1 MFSQSLYYCTHL
13 LWSESECMVLILSK
27 MFDVKFVSGNK
38 KYYTLFTNHR
48 QVMKMTITM
57 QEYWSA
63 DHQLRYTPTNL
74 VNVEMREISFISEN
88 SSLTH
93 TKKYLSRLTVTVSSQ
108 LFAFV
113 CQQDMS
119 MFLSFSKTN

>member
-1 MFSQSLYYCTHL
+1 
-13 LWSESECMVLILSK
+13 
-27 MFDVKFVSGNK
+27 
-38 KYYTLFTNHR
+38 
-48 QVMKMTITM
+48 MTITM

-74 VNVEMREISFISEN
+74 VNVEMREISFTSEN

-93 TKKYLSRLTVTVSSQ
+93 TKMYLSRLTVTVSSQ

-113 CQQDMS
+113 NS
-119 MFLSFSKTN
+119 N